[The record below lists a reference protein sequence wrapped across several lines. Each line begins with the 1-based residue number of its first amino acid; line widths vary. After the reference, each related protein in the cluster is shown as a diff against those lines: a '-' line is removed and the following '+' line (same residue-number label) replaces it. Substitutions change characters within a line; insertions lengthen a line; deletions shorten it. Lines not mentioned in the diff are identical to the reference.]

1 MRQPGWGGREHHTMR
16 LTLHTDYAIR
26 VLVYLACNADRRV
39 SVHEISSHHSISHN
53 HLVKVV
59 NRLSNEGIVLTRR
72 GRSGGLVLPCQPQ
85 EIIIGDIVR
94 LMEADMQ
101 PVVACQPQNGLP
113 CVLAD
118 MCRLRRLLSQS
129 LDAFLQ
135 VLDRTTLRD
144 IMSDRV

>member
-1 MRQPGWGGREHHTMR
+1 MR

-39 SVHEISSHHSISHN
+39 SVLEISNHHNISHN

-59 NRLSNEGIVLTRR
+59 NRLSSEGVVHARR
-72 GRSGGLVLPCQPQ
+72 GRSGGLLLPRQPQ
-85 EIIIGDIVR
+85 DIIIGDIVR
-94 LMEADMQ
+94 LMETDMAS
-101 PVVACQPQNGLP
+101 VVSCRPENGQA

-118 MCRLRRLLSQS
+118 ICRLRRLLSQS
-129 LDAFLQ
+129 LEAFLH

-144 IMSDRV
+144 IIPGVI

>member
-1 MRQPGWGGREHHTMR
+1 MR

-39 SVHEISSHHSISHN
+39 SVHEISSHHNISHN

-59 NRLSNEGIVLTRR
+59 NRLSNEGVVQARR
-72 GRSGGLVLPCQPQ
+72 GRSGGLQLPRQPQ
-85 EIIIGDIVR
+85 DIIIGDIVR
-94 LMEADMQ
+94 LMETDMLS
-101 PVVACQPQNGLP
+101 VVSCQPENGQP

-129 LDAFLQ
+129 LEAFLH
-135 VLDRTTLRD
+135 VLDRTTLHD
-144 IMSDRV
+144 IIPDRI